1 MVAYGIP
8 HALHVYSNSFLAV
21 AMKLLTEIN
30 LSDAGCH
37 HSCCHC
43 DFKGNE
49 CQLKQTE
56 ASRILK
62 TKRTLG
68 KNKPNSYGLV
78 FFPNYKIGIVMS

>member
-1 MVAYGIP
+1 MLGVII
-8 HALHVYSNSFLAV
+8 HVVIVIA
-21 AMKLLTEIN
+21 
-30 LSDAGCH
+30 
-37 HSCCHC
+37 
-43 DFKGNE
+43 KGNE

-78 FFPNYKIGIVMS
+78 FFPNYKSGIVMS